1 MNLNCNLKLKC
12 ITIERSAIRSA
23 SRATR
28 EWIQMKWIQVFSELN
43 EISYN
48 NIINI
53 TNNNNNK
60 LNDWVD
66 WLPRLLGRMYGCSD
80 GLISGIAD

>member
-1 MNLNCNLKLKC
+1 
-12 ITIERSAIRSA
+12 
-23 SRATR
+23 
-28 EWIQMKWIQVFSELN
+28 MKWIQVFSELN